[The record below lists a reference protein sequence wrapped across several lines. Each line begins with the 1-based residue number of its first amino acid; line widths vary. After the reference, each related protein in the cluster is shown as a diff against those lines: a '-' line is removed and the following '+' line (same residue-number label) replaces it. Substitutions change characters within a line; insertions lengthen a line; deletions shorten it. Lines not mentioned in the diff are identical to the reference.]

1 MSRSSAGSL
10 RASPFDR
17 SRSMTSSPT
26 PLARAARTWAAQ
38 TYAASRSRTAAR
50 MATERSFGWT
60 ALSSRKNVTSPS
72 MRSANFGLCNSMLN
86 GPRTPPKIFSTLST
100 TRWCSAGTS
109 DLPVIGATRGMTG
122 SFLEAG
128 GGVCYSLA
136 TGDYT
141 MAKALDG
148 IRVLDLTQYEA
159 GPSCTQML
167 AWLGAEVIKI
177 EAPGG
182 EPGRTALSDQ
192 RGEDAWFF
200 LLLNSNKKG
209 VTLNLKTPRG
219 RAMFEELVK
228 TADVVVEN
236 MGPGAV
242 DRLGLG
248 YESLRRL
255 NPRIISASVKG
266 FGSTGP
272 YAEYKSFEWI
282 AQAMAGAMSMTGSPD
297 GPPTKA
303 IGGLADTGAG
313 LHTAI
318 GILAAIVQRQTTGV
332 GQQVEVAQQEAVVNL
347 LRVHLR
353 ESYVTGKP
361 APRQGN
367 RSAAAAPSNIYRCRP
382 GGSNDYVFVHCAT
395 AEMWK
400 SLVTICGRP
409 ELADDPRYADRRDRV
424 QFIDEIDAMIEAWTE
439 KHTKHEALEILAG
452 AGIPC
457 GAVLDS
463 NEVLADPHM
472 KARGMITELEHPR
485 RGKYPMPANP
495 VRLSASPTEVV
506 RAPLLGEHNADIYGH
521 LLGLGEKELEQLR
534 KDGVI

>member
-1 MSRSSAGSL
+1 M
-10 RASPFDR
+10 P
-17 SRSMTSSPT
+17 
-26 PLARAARTWAAQ
+26 
-38 TYAASRSRTAAR
+38 
-50 MATERSFGWT
+50 
-60 ALSSRKNVTSPS
+60 
-72 MRSANFGLCNSMLN
+72 
-86 GPRTPPKIFSTLST
+86 
-100 TRWCSAGTS
+100 
-109 DLPVIGATRGMTG
+109 
-122 SFLEAG
+122 
-128 GGVCYSLA
+128 
-136 TGDYT
+136 
-141 MAKALDG
+141 KALDG

-182 EPGRTALSDQ
+182 EPGRTALSDK

-219 RAMFEELVK
+219 RAMFEGLVK

-236 MGPGAV
+236 MGPGAM

-248 YESLRRL
+248 YESLRKL
-255 NPRIISASVKG
+255 NPRIIAASVKG

-282 AQAMAGAMSMTGSPD
+282 AQAMAGAMSMTGAPD

-313 LHTAI
+313 LHTCI
-318 GILAAIVQRQTTGV
+318 GILAAIVQRQATGV

-347 LRVHLR
+347 LRIHLR

-361 APRQGN
+361 AARQGN
-367 RSAAAAPSNIYRCRP
+367 RSAAACPSNIYRCRP
-382 GGSNDYVFVHCAT
+382 GGANDYVFVHCAT
-395 AEMWK
+395 VEMWK

-409 ELADDPRYADRRDRV
+409 ELGGDPRYADRRDRV

-439 KHTKHEALEILAG
+439 KHTKQEAQEILAG

-495 VRLSASPTEVV
+495 VRMSGSPTEIV
-506 RAPLLGEHNADIYGH
+506 RAPLLGEHNAEIYGR
-521 LLGLGEKELEQLR
+521 LLGVGDTELEQLR
-534 KDGVI
+534 RDGVI